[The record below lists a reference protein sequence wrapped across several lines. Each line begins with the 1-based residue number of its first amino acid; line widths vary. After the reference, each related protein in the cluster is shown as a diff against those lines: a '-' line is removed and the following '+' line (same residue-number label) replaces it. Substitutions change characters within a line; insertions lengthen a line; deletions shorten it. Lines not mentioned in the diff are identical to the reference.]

1 MGKISIILPDD
12 LEEILR
18 KKAFELKEGKR
29 GGISE
34 IMTEAFK
41 LWLKKEDTWIKE
53 LLKRKV

>member
-12 LEEILR
+12 LEEKLR
-18 KKAFELKEGKR
+18 NKAFELKEGKR

-34 IMTEAFK
+34 IMTEALK
-41 LWLKKEDTWIKE
+41 LWLKNEDTWIKE